1 MNEMERGSEVRN
13 LVPPN
18 FPVNLRF
25 RHKSLVAV
33 ELAGSFCRY
42 VAHRQILPIGRLSIT
57 GGGKQNERS
66 TDFSATAQSGIESLP
81 GSGDSGFHHLDCG
94 RADEDDENSREDEEH
109 HREQHLNGG
118 LLSLLFGHLTTFHS
132 HGLRLNSECLGD

>member
-25 RHKSLVAV
+25 SHKSLGAV
-33 ELAGSFCRY
+33 ELAGSFSRF
-42 VAHRQILPIGRLSIT
+42 VADQQILPIGRLSIM

-109 HREQHLNGG
+109 HREQHLNGR
-118 LLSLLFGHLTTFHS
+118 LLSFFFSHLTTFHS
-132 HGLRLNSECLGD
+132 HGLRLDSERLGN